1 MMITDPLFAAVES
14 FFVDYMKLL
23 RGASHRTLAS
33 YRDALRLL
41 FEYASQ
47 VKKVPI
53 DRLRLT
59 DFDAD
64 LVAAFLQ
71 HLERDR
77 HNRVSTR
84 NCRLAALHSFFSHVL
99 RRQPEEAGRL
109 ARILALPR
117 KRHPLADRKS
127 TRLNSSHAN

>member
-1 MMITDPLFAAVES
+1 MKNIDPLFESVET

-23 RGASHRTLAS
+23 RGASQRTLAS

-41 FEYASQ
+41 LEYASR
-47 VKKVPI
+47 VRNTSI
-53 DRLRLT
+53 DRLRLV

-64 LVAAFLQ
+64 LIAAFLQ

-77 HNRVSTR
+77 HNQVSTR

-99 RRQPEEAGRL
+99 RRYPDQATRL
-109 ARILALPR
+109 SRILAPSIPR
-117 KRHPLADRKS
+117 SSDRAV
-127 TRLNSSHAN
+127 TSSRA

>member
-1 MMITDPLFAAVES
+1 
-14 FFVDYMKLL
+14 MKLL
-23 RGASHRTLAS
+23 RGASQRTLAS

-41 FEYASQ
+41 FDYASRARNTS
-47 VKKVPI
+47 I
-53 DRLRLT
+53 DRLRLA

-64 LVAAFLQ
+64 LIAAFLQ

-77 HNRVSTR
+77 HNQVSTR
-84 NCRLAALHSFFSHVL
+84 NCRLAALDSFFSHVL

-117 KRHPLADRKS
+117 KRHPLAPP
-127 TRLNSSHAN
+127 